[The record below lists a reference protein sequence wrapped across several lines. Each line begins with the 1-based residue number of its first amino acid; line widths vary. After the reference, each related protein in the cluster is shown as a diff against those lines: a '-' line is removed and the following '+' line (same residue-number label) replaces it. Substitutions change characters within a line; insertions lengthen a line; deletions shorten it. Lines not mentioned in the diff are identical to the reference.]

1 MEILIFVYLGLIG
14 GKIGVF
20 GPNSGLLGQKMTERS
35 SFSNFDET
43 FHFYP
48 VFHVEYEYE
57 TQNP

>member
-1 MEILIFVYLGLIG
+1 MAILIFVYLGLIG

-20 GPNSGLLGQKMTERS
+20 GPNSGLLEQKKTEKS

-48 VFHVEYEYE
+48 IFHVEYEEEY
-57 TQNP
+57 